1 METWGSR
8 VGTTLLGVL
17 GGALVLGAAW
27 WVADLARLEGPAGL
41 QVALA
46 LVCAPLVVWLAATSE
61 VPRALQHGARGA
73 RRRQQG

>member
-8 VGTTLLGVL
+8 VVTTLLGVL
-17 GGALVLGAAW
+17 GGVLVLGAAW
-27 WVADLARLEGPAGL
+27 LLADLARIEGPAGL

-46 LVCAPLVVWLAATSE
+46 MVCAPIVVWLVATSE
-61 VPRALQHGARGA
+61 TPRLLRRVGA